1 MKIRGQ
7 VSPATQRFEFENL
20 KKVREMFE
28 QRRNPMNTEIHHVV
42 STYSEQVLAHSRSHT
57 VFSPFS
63 LPGGLIIPGPS
74 EGGRLNGGTVLIEFV
89 VCSRYSLTI
98 STTNKKLWG
107 LMREGGLIWEAGG
120 GLNKEIAVV

>member
-42 STYSEQVLAHSRSHT
+42 VVSTYSEQVLAHSRSHT

-63 LPGGLIIPGPS
+63 PPGGLIIPGPS
-74 EGGRLNGGTVLIEFV
+74 EGG
-89 VCSRYSLTI
+89 
-98 STTNKKLWG
+98 G
-107 LMREGGLIWEAGG
+107 LMGGLFWLSSLFAH
-120 GLNKEIAVV
+120 ATR